1 MNIRKNYSLINY
13 NSFGVNVKAKEFIEI
28 NSNAELLTL
37 KEIIKNKKVIIKRLN
52 PQIYFDYAYIWPEGR
67 DLSALAEEFII
78 ELKKTANSITKI
90 K

>member
-37 KEIIKNKKVIIKRLN
+37 KEIIKNKKVLFLGGGSNILSVSYTHLTL
-52 PQIYFDYAYIWPEGR
+52 PTIY
-67 DLSALAEEFII
+67 SV
-78 ELKKTANSITKI
+78 
-90 K
+90 